1 MGNKH
6 GLPNSFQH
14 PNFYV
19 DQLDQYLTS
28 EESRVLTKAIR
39 EILGWHNTIGS
50 RTARIALSVFLEG
63 KFDTK
68 TGKQLCGG
76 VNLSRKAIIAALDT
90 LHKYKILQKVG
101 PKTHP
106 NGQAYKLNIN
116 TDCIDE
122 DGLKQRRQRMKTRN
136 TKQTR
141 YARQTKQ
148 NHQAQVV
155 EQHELTA
162 RVVEQPELKKA
173 RVVQQHEYSGCSTT
187 RARQKA
193 RVVEQT
199 EGNKIRR
206 KKKKEKEREEKK
218 NPSLALFSQFF
229 PDVELNSIQQETIQS
244 TIQDLSKWK
253 ATCTRFA
260 LQNYRADKIENLLDY
275 YLNHAG
281 GNGNGSGSVESL
293 TWLLSLPKPEQEQI
307 EQRITAQFAVVLEP
321 LSLEKRRKH
330 QTFQQALTGEYEE
343 RQKVC

>member
-14 PNFYV
+14 PNFYI

-206 KKKKEKEREEKK
+206 KKRKR
-218 NPSLALFSQFF
+218 
-229 PDVELNSIQQETIQS
+229 
-244 TIQDLSKWK
+244 
-253 ATCTRFA
+253 
-260 LQNYRADKIENLLDY
+260 
-275 YLNHAG
+275 
-281 GNGNGSGSVESL
+281 
-293 TWLLSLPKPEQEQI
+293 
-307 EQRITAQFAVVLEP
+307 
-321 LSLEKRRKH
+321 EKRRKIPPSLFFLNFFRTWNSTVSNRK
-330 QTFQQALTGEYEE
+330 QFNPQYRTYRNGKQPVRALRYRTIVPIKLKIFLITISIMQAAMVMVLV
-343 RQKVC
+343 RLSR